1 MITTNTI
8 FKNIRKASL
17 IAFSSIALISC
28 SDDDDTPE
36 AVNEEEV
43 ITTVIV
49 KLTPEAGGTAVTL
62 MSKDNDGADGPDA
75 PVVTVEN
82 LAANTTYN
90 GTITLLNE
98 TDSPAEDITLEVK
111 EEGDEHQFFYTVSG
125 AISGTEYTDM
135 DENGN
140 PVGLEFKVTTGDAG
154 AATLRVTLR
163 HEPKKPNDGT
173 TADAGGATDV
183 EQTFSLTV
191 E

>member
-1 MITTNTI
+1 MIKRNTI

-28 SDDDDTPE
+28 SDDDDAPE
-36 AVNEEEV
+36 EQNEEEV
-43 ITTVIV
+43 ITTIIV
-49 KLTPEAGGTAVTL
+49 KLTPEAGGTTLTL
-62 MSKDNDGADGPDA
+62 MSKDDDGSDGPNA
-75 PVVTVEN
+75 PVVDVEQ

-90 GTITLLNE
+90 ATITLLNE
-98 TDSPAEDITLEVK
+98 TESPAEDITLEV
-111 EEGDEHQFFYTVSG
+111 EEEDDEHQFFYTVSG
-125 AISGTEYTDM
+125 AISSTEYTDM
-135 DENGN
+135 DEDGN
-140 PVGLEFKVTTGDAG
+140 PVGITFTLTTGDAG
-154 AATLRVTLR
+154 NGTLGVTLR

>member
-1 MITTNTI
+1 MTTTNTI
-8 FKNIRKASL
+8 FKNIKKVSI

-36 AVNEEEV
+36 ALNEEEV

-49 KLTPEAGGTAVTL
+49 KLTPEAGGTAITL
-62 MSKDNDGADGPDA
+62 MSKDDDGADGPSA
-75 PVVTVEN
+75 PVITVEN

-98 TDSPAEDITLEVK
+98 TESPAEDITLEVA
-111 EEGDEHQFFYTVSG
+111 EEDDDHQFFYTVSG
-125 AISGTEYTDM
+125 AISGTAYTDM
-135 DENGN
+135 DEDGN
-140 PVGLEFKVTTGDAG
+140 QVGLKFTLSTTNAG
-154 AATLRVTLR
+154 AATLGVTLR

-173 TADAGGATDV
+173 TADAGGATDI
-183 EQTFSLTV
+183 EQTFSITV